1 MLLSGYF
8 CVDSNVNPRK
18 HFIFSYVLISVK
30 LGGVSKKKPWDFLTV
45 FEGHRL
51 NPNEFMNFEKVAVL
65 YKKTAIRGPC
75 AFVSN
80 SLRLSKIPPT
90 LTPFLYS
97 NM

>member
-18 HFIFSYVLISVK
+18 HLFLVMYWYL
-30 LGGVSKKKPWDFLTV
+30 LGVSKKKPWDFLIV

-51 NPNEFMNFEKVAVL
+51 NPNEFMNFEQVAVL

-90 LTPFLYS
+90 LTLF
-97 NM
+97 

>member
-1 MLLSGYF
+1 M
-8 CVDSNVNPRK
+8 
-18 HFIFSYVLISVK
+18 
-30 LGGVSKKKPWDFLTV
+30 

-51 NPNEFMNFEKVAVL
+51 NPNEFMNFEQVAVL

-97 NM
+97 NVMGISPVAKSITMDNRSNPGYCL